1 MEDIRGLRERVKY
14 RLKKQKNQKFQKN
27 QKIPKKPKK
36 PKYQNPT
43 AFLFQQFPLTYSN
56 ELSKRPYP
64 VYTILIQNYLFYLNG
79 IKTYWRYTPVILFN
93 QIQFFHHKIVF
104 FQFSTS

>member
-43 AFLFQQFPLTYSN
+43 AFFIPTIPLNLF
-56 ELSKRPYP
+56 K
-64 VYTILIQNYLFYLNG
+64 
-79 IKTYWRYTPVILFN
+79 
-93 QIQFFHHKIVF
+93 
-104 FQFSTS
+104 